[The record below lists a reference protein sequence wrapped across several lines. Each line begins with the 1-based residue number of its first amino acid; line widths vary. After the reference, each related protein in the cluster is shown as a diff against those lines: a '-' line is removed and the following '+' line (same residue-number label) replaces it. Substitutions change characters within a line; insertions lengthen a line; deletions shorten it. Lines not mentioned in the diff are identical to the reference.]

1 MIAHKDAYMNSQDV
15 ANIACCVRTWF
26 CGIEIEANFCRV
38 ITMSVSHI
46 LAAKVTLSHPIEVE
60 GDWECCWFDSAH
72 QHFLLLNDSYFYL
85 LSNDDVS
92 PTPRLFAHI
101 RDLPPR
107 LLCAKISLDK
117 KFVAIQTSLTGLV
130 IVDTASKKKWLIEIR
145 HPSDNAILSGGIIW
159 SEHGGNSEDLVLATS
174 KGLELYKISQVRG
187 QCKLSRTV
195 SQTTSAF
202 WYNSEHRM
210 IMVAAHAPSRYGGGS
225 RSHQSVFFTPDEK
238 PKEMLLLDGFFLNCE
253 KSGIPMLELPPPD
266 KVPRLEVG
274 PGLTVDDV
282 SLVSLYGKVL
292 CLVRYVEHG
301 LDFITVYHMTKL
313 KAERLH
319 CLSLD
324 CPTNGLLFSVYD
336 NLLIC
341 HCIGERAS
349 VVFDI
354 HSSTARSTDGI
365 SSSGKTHPLGTA
377 AAMHYIH
384 KHRGGAKATS
394 TGGGS
399 ARNSS
404 VEWVDCTASQDGRRS
419 LAGLQQQQQQQR
431 ARGSSSHNTAEDGG
445 GGHHHNRAS
454 KSSTH
459 KLDSTNDDTYEHGK
473 EDVVSDWGPL
483 VTPQKRPSRL
493 GHNMMLGGK
502 READISNFESL
513 TFAGELSSNLNEF
526 NGSAANSLAPTPSA
540 NNNAVSDP
548 PQYMALVAPQIAQEV
563 YSTYT
568 FEYLAPNKLFDTHRK
583 IVWEIN
589 CSFPDI
595 VREMSQMS
603 SDSKEIPLFLS
614 RRGQRFFGLKQC
626 AEGQLEYHYISREG
640 RLAKQLMLSEMY
652 SILEQQR
659 DLATLKAYFRS
670 LMRSYGNEYR
680 RLIQVQF
687 DMLHVSDV
695 SSTNTPLLSG
705 GTTGSSGGSTIFHMS
720 TAQRRKTLAEGL
732 MRTSRKL
739 GLASG
744 PVANHNSSSSFGHN
758 MGVYPGL
765 LGIAGISSPQS
776 AGTSGG
782 WGGGGEEG
790 GAAMDSD
797 TLELSGT
804 MQLLLPDISMVGV
817 RARKMHYL
825 RQQHQQQQQG
835 QSSVASQVDSVTV
848 VTQRIKP
855 TCQSVVLHTRRDA
868 LGCLICTQAELLSH
882 VWLPLLLNSDTSY
895 EYCAWALSVF
905 IAQLRES
912 SVTVAPAVSS
922 LLLNVLFHSHKYVE
936 VSRLLQ
942 QRALPDSVELALYS
956 LEFCDMLQDHIENT
970 ENIVARGLV
979 RAGGSEPNSPGEI
992 NSSRTASPTGTAT
1005 PLEAALQSLAAEAG
1019 ITVQD
1024 GLLRNKS
1031 ALHIMRQSALDVL
1044 WRLDDRVTVVRWHLS
1059 HAKILEAI
1067 AFCKKKNGNFVL
1079 PLVPGSIAALDFFH
1093 AAVTHVTALQAAVQ
1107 SPGAMQLNICAKEV
1121 HRAREK
1127 TAAVMATSVTVF
1139 HTLYLF
1145 LKEWDNAV
1153 LLATMVRV

>member
-1 MIAHKDAYMNSQDV
+1 
-15 ANIACCVRTWF
+15 
-26 CGIEIEANFCRV
+26 
-38 ITMSVSHI
+38 MSSSSHA
-46 LAAKVTLSHPIEVE
+46 LTSKVTLSQPVEVE
-60 GDWECCWFDSAH
+60 GDWECCWFDAAH

-85 LSNDDVS
+85 LSNDDIS

-107 LLCAKISLDK
+107 LICAKVSLDK
-117 KFVAIQTSLTGLV
+117 KIVAVQTSLSTV
-130 IVDTASKKKWLIEIR
+130 VVVDTASKKKWTIDIR
-145 HPSDNAILSGGIIW
+145 HPSDNAILTGGIIW

-195 SQTTSAF
+195 SQPTSAF
-202 WYNSEHRM
+202 WYNAEHRM
-210 IMVAAHAPSRYGGGS
+210 IMIAAHAQSRYGNS
-225 RSHQSVFFTPDEK
+225 RSHQSVFFTPDER

-253 KSGIPMLELPPPD
+253 KSTIPLLELPPPD

-313 KAERLH
+313 KTERLH

-365 SSSGKTHPLGTA
+365 SSSDKTHPLGTA
-377 AAMHYIH
+377 TAMHYIH
-384 KHRGGAKATS
+384 KHRGAKATS

-404 VEWVDCTASQDGRRS
+404 IERPSQEGRRS
-419 LAGLQQQQQQQR
+419 VAALQTS
-431 ARGSSSHNTAEDGG
+431 RGSHQLNGEEIEKT
-445 GGHHHNRAS
+445 
-454 KSSTH
+454 K
-459 KLDSTNDDTYEHGK
+459 
-473 EDVVSDWGPL
+473 DVGSDWGPM

-493 GHNMMLGGK
+493 GHNMMFGGK
-502 READISNFESL
+502 KEADISNFDTL
-513 TFAGELSSNLNEF
+513 TFAGELTCLSE
-526 NGSAANSLAPTPSA
+526 NGSGANSPVPTLSI
-540 NNNAVSDP
+540 NNVNNANAGLADP
-548 PQYMALVAPQIAQEV
+548 PQYLVLATPEIAQEV

-568 FEYLAPNKLFDTHRK
+568 FEYLAPNKLFDSHRK
-583 IVWEIN
+583 LVWEIK
-589 CSFPDI
+589 CSFPGI

-603 SDSKEIPLFLS
+603 ADSKEIPLFLS
-614 RRGQRFFGLKQC
+614 RRGQRYTGLKQC
-626 AEGQLEYHYISREG
+626 SEGQLDYHFVCREG
-640 RLAKQLMLSEMY
+640 RLAKQLMLSELY
-652 SILEQQR
+652 IILVQQR

-687 DMLHVSDV
+687 DLLHAADAAFT
-695 SSTNTPLLSG
+695 SSTAS
-705 GTTGSSGGSTIFHMS
+705 TTTSNGSMFSMTA
-720 TAQRRKTLAEGL
+720 AQRRRTLADGL

-739 GLASG
+739 GLGAGTTTAPPSG
-744 PVANHNSSSSFGHN
+744 GYGNN

-765 LGIAGISSPQS
+765 LGIGGVSSPS
-776 AGTSGG
+776 SMGSGVEDG
-782 WGGGGEEG
+782 SLQ
-790 GAAMDSD
+790 MDSD
-797 TLELSGT
+797 TLELAGT

-817 RARKMHYL
+817 RARKLHYL
-825 RQQHQQQQQG
+825 RQQSAVIADAVRRDG
-835 QSSVASQVDSVTV
+835 IAGDRPL
-848 VTQRIKP
+848 TQKIKP

-868 LGCLICTQAELLSH
+868 SGCLICTQAELLSH
-882 VWLPLLLNSDTSY
+882 VWLPLLLNSDIGF

-912 SVTVAPAVSS
+912 SVTVAPAISS

-936 VSRLLQ
+936 VSRMLQ

-970 ENIVARGLV
+970 ETAVARGV
-979 RAGGSEPNSPGEI
+979 VAASTNASAIASPGEPG
-992 NSSRTASPTGTAT
+992 RAASPTGTVT
-1005 PLEAALQSLAAEAG
+1005 PLDSALQALTDAG

-1024 GLLRNKS
+1024 GLLRNQS

-1044 WRLDDRVTVVRWHLS
+1044 WRLDDRITVVKWHLS
-1059 HAKILEAI
+1059 HGKIQDAV
-1067 AFCKKKNGNFVL
+1067 AFCKKKNGNFVA
-1079 PLVPGSIAALDFFH
+1079 PLLPGSIAAIEFFQ
-1093 AAVTHVTALQAAVQ
+1093 AAVTHVAALQSAVQ
-1107 SPGAMQLNICAKEV
+1107 SPGALPVDATPQSVKEAHNAKD
-1121 HRAREK
+1121 R
-1127 TAAVMATSVTVF
+1127 AAVIMATSVTVF

-1153 LLATMVRV
+1153 LLATMVSLVNARVRCFPVANIHLFHVFFQNAGKSRLSTQVAFPDHLFEEKARTQLRKLYGYA